1 MLQTRSQSL
10 VVTTDRTAY
19 TTCGGQSY
27 LHDHDFL
34 VRLGQGDGRNWV
46 ESISMPRAWSTT
58 SCCATRR
65 VLQPHPGSVAVLRI
79 RGLTSISDGRV
90 QEAGSTLDLSRGAL
104 YPPTLLL
111 LLLFHVQSLVN
122 IGISLSFVGAQRDTG
137 SQTEG

>member
-1 MLQTRSQSL
+1 M
-10 VVTTDRTAY
+10 
-19 TTCGGQSY
+19 
-27 LHDHDFL
+27 
-34 VRLGQGDGRNWV
+34 
-46 ESISMPRAWSTT
+46 

-111 LLLFHVQSLVN
+111 LLLPSSRGSERASLQ
-122 IGISLSFVGAQRDTG
+122 GR
-137 SQTEG
+137 